1 MIRGIWTIA
10 RLDLLVWI
18 RTPVALVCAIIP
30 PLGMALLLLV
40 LTLSVGQQP
49 VALVTQAHGSNAQFI
64 RLLITYDTEAY
75 MLTETNMQNANRMLR
90 DQEVAAIIIIPPD
103 FDDLI
108 NNGRRANLSLIL
120 NNVDIDFADDI
131 RRSVERSTGE
141 FDATD
146 LSDADD
152 NNNQT
157 QSAPPIFLYSPY
169 RVGVIEK
176 DLRQTN
182 VDFLHYQILPV
193 LILLILSVGLVGTAL
208 LCAQDVG
215 RGTARYLALVPQT
228 DWVLVMGRLL
238 GGFIASLI
246 VLVPALVLCV
256 LTGAVSAP
264 IDHWPALIALFA
276 ATGVCASGMGATLG
290 ALLYDSRT
298 VAMAASTLANF
309 FFFLGGGFTTIAFL
323 PTWLQNISAFDPIR
337 YAIDGMRQALFYST
351 LDGVNTD
358 LVVLVVTALLATVIG
373 SVAVRHSWSV

>member
-1 MIRGIWTIA
+1 MIRRIWTIA
-10 RLDLLVWI
+10 RLDLLIWI
-18 RTPVALVCAIIP
+18 RTPIALVCAIIP
-30 PLGMALLLLV
+30 PLGMALPLLV

-49 VALVTQAHGSNAQFI
+49 VALVMQAHGPLAQYM
-64 RLLITYDTEAY
+64 RLLIADDTEAY
-75 MLTETNMQNANRMLR
+75 LLTETDMQTANRMLR

-103 FDDLI
+103 FDEQI

-146 LSDADD
+146 LADADD

-157 QSAPPIFLYSPY
+157 QPAPPVFLYSPY
-169 RVGVIEK
+169 RIGVIEK

-182 VDFLHYQILPV
+182 VDFLHYQLIPV
-193 LILLILSVGLVGTAL
+193 FILLILSVGLVGTSL

-228 DWVLVMGRLL
+228 DWILVIGRLL

-246 VLVPALVLCV
+246 VLVPALILCI
-256 LTGAVSAP
+256 LTGVVSPP
-264 IDHWPALIALFA
+264 IDHWPVLIALFA
-276 ATGVCASGMGATLG
+276 ATSLCASGMGATLG
-290 ALLYDSRT
+290 ALLHDART
-298 VAMAASTLANF
+298 VTMAASTLANYL
-309 FFFLGGGFTTIAFL
+309 FFLGGGFTTIAFL
-323 PTWLQNISAFDPIR
+323 PTWLQDISAFDPIR
-337 YAIDGMRQALFYST
+337 YAIDGMRQALFYPT

-358 LVVLVVTALLATVIG
+358 LVVLVMTALLATAIG
-373 SVAVRHSWSV
+373 SVAVRRSWST